1 MHRNIRLLSWF
12 NFFTDF
18 VFFAP
23 VAIIYFA
30 QVSGSYA
37 LGMSVFSVAYVS
49 SAIFEVPTGIVSDMV
64 GRKKT
69 MVLGAIASV
78 LCVVLYALAQSYW
91 ALILGSVFQGVS
103 RAFYS
108 GNNDALLHDT
118 LKESGK
124 ENEYHTY
131 LGKTSGMF
139 QIALA
144 VATGIGGAMAAISF
158 PLVMWA
164 SVVPQIA
171 ALMIA
176 LQITEPTVVTEKV
189 TNIFSHLRESIIQF
203 RKNYKLQ
210 LLTVSSVLRFGIG
223 ESTFFLR
230 SVFINSLWPLWA
242 VGISYSLS
250 HVGGA
255 LGFHFSGK
263 VINRF
268 SHIKVLNFEILF
280 NRAVNLIA
288 LFFPTIV
295 SPALMTTSSLT
306 YGAGSVAIN
315 SLLQKEFTQ
324 TQRATM
330 SSLASLG
337 GSVVF
342 GIFSVILG
350 MVADKFDA
358 RTAMIMAHILLLLPL
373 IFYRMIFNHD
383 QKMGSQKIVA

>member
-30 QVSGSYA
+30 QVTGSYA

-49 SAIFEVPTGIVSDMV
+49 SAVFEVPTGVISDMV

-78 LCVVLYALAQSYW
+78 LCVILYAMAQTYW

-124 ENEYHTY
+124 ENEYHDY
-131 LGKTSGMF
+131 LGKASGMF

-144 VATGIGGAMAAISF
+144 VATGIGGIMASVSF

-164 SVVPQIA
+164 SVIPQII
-171 ALMIA
+171 ALVIA
-176 LQITEPTVVTEKV
+176 LQITEPTIYTEKV
-189 TNIFSHLRESIIQF
+189 TNVFFHLRASLSQF

-210 LLTVSSVLRFGIG
+210 LLTASSILRFGIG

-230 SVFINSLWPLWA
+230 SVFISSLWPLWA
-242 VGISYSLS
+242 IGISYSLS

-255 LGFHFSGK
+255 LGFHFSGRI
-263 VINRF
+263 INRF
-268 SHIKVLNFEILF
+268 SHLKVLNFEILF
-280 NRAVNLIA
+280 NRIVNLIA
-288 LFFPTIV
+288 LIFPTIL

-324 TQRATM
+324 AQRATM
-330 SSLASLG
+330 SSIASLG
-337 GSVVF
+337 GSILF
-342 GIFSVILG
+342 GIFSVLLG
-350 MVADKFDA
+350 FVADRFDA
-358 RTAMIMAHILLLLPL
+358 RAAMIMAHILLLLPL
-373 IFYRMIFNHD
+373 IFYRMIFTHD
-383 QKMGSQKIVA
+383 KKDGTGK

>member
-1 MHRNIRLLSWF
+1 MQKNIKLLSWF

-49 SAIFEVPTGIVSDMV
+49 SAIFEVPTGVISDIV

-78 LCVVLYALAQSYW
+78 LCVVLYAMAQTYW
-91 ALILGSVFQGVS
+91 ALILGSVFQGIS

-108 GNNDALLHDT
+108 GNNDAILHDT
-118 LKESGK
+118 LKESGR
-124 ENEYHTY
+124 EHEYHDY

-144 VATGIGGAMAAISF
+144 VATGIGGIMASISF

-164 SVVPQIA
+164 SVIPQIF
-171 ALMIA
+171 ALIIA
-176 LQITEPTVVTEKV
+176 LRITEPAIHTEKV
-189 TNIFSHLRESIIQF
+189 TNVFFHLRESLSQF

-210 LLTVSSVLRFGIG
+210 LLTASSILRFGIG

-230 SVFINSLWPLWA
+230 SVFISSLWPLWA
-242 VGISYSLS
+242 IGISYSLS

-255 LGFHFSGK
+255 LGFHFSGRI
-263 VINRF
+263 INRF
-268 SHIKVLNFEILF
+268 SHLKVLNFEILF
-280 NRAVNLIA
+280 NRMVNLLA
-288 LFFPTIV
+288 LIFPTV
-295 SPALMTTSSLT
+295 LSPALMTTSSLT

-315 SLLQKEFTQ
+315 SLLQKEFTHA
-324 TQRATM
+324 QRATM
-330 SSLASLG
+330 SSIASLG
-337 GSVVF
+337 GSILF
-342 GIFSVILG
+342 GIFSVLLG
-350 MVADKFDA
+350 FVADRFDA

-373 IFYRMIFNHD
+373 IFYRMIFTHD
-383 QKMGSQKIVA
+383 KKYEATGK

>member
-30 QVSGSYA
+30 QVTGSYA

-49 SAIFEVPTGIVSDMV
+49 SAVFEVPTGVISDMV

-78 LCVVLYALAQSYW
+78 LCVILYAMAQTYW
-91 ALILGSVFQGVS
+91 ALILGSVFQGIS

-124 ENEYHTY
+124 ENEYHDY
-131 LGKTSGMF
+131 LGKASGMF

-144 VATGIGGAMAAISF
+144 VATGIGGIMASVSF

-164 SVVPQIA
+164 SVIPQII
-171 ALMIA
+171 ALVIA
-176 LQITEPTVVTEKV
+176 LQITEPTIYTEKV
-189 TNIFSHLRESIIQF
+189 TNVFFHLRASLSQF

-210 LLTVSSVLRFGIG
+210 LLTASSILRFGIG

-230 SVFINSLWPLWA
+230 SVFISSLWPLWA
-242 VGISYSLS
+242 IGISYSLS

-255 LGFHFSGK
+255 LGFHFSGRI
-263 VINRF
+263 INRF
-268 SHIKVLNFEILF
+268 SHLKVLNFEILF
-280 NRAVNLIA
+280 NRIVNLIA
-288 LFFPTIV
+288 LIFPTIL

-324 TQRATM
+324 AQRATM
-330 SSLASLG
+330 SSIASLG
-337 GSVVF
+337 GSILF
-342 GIFSVILG
+342 GIFSVLLG
-350 MVADKFDA
+350 FVADRFDA
-358 RTAMIMAHILLLLPL
+358 RAAMIMAHILLLLPL
-373 IFYRMIFNHD
+373 IFYRMIFTHD
-383 QKMGSQKIVA
+383 KKDGTGK

>member
-37 LGMSVFSVAYVS
+37 LGMSVFSIAYVS
-49 SAIFEVPTGIVSDMV
+49 SAVFEVPTGVISDLV

-78 LCVVLYALAQSYW
+78 LCVVFYAMAQTYW

-124 ENEYHTY
+124 EHEYHDY
-131 LGKTSGMF
+131 LGKANGMF

-144 VATGIGGAMAAISF
+144 IATGIGGIMASLSF

-164 SVVPQIA
+164 SVFPQVF
-171 ALMIA
+171 ALVIA
-176 LQITEPTVVTEKV
+176 LQITEPAIYTEKV
-189 TNIFSHLRESIIQF
+189 TNVFFHLRESLSQF

-210 LLTVSSVLRFGIG
+210 LLTVSSILRFGIG

-242 VGISYSLS
+242 IGISYSLS

-255 LGFHFSGK
+255 LGFHFSGRI
-263 VINRF
+263 INRF
-268 SHIKVLNFEILF
+268 SHLKVLNFEILF
-280 NRAVNLIA
+280 NRTVNLIA
-288 LFFPTIV
+288 LIFPTV
-295 SPALMTTSSLT
+295 LSPALMTTSSLT

-324 TQRATM
+324 AQRATM
-330 SSLASLG
+330 SSIASLG
-337 GSVVF
+337 GSVLF
-342 GIFSVILG
+342 GVFSVLLG
-350 MVADKFDA
+350 FVADRFDA
-358 RTAMIMAHILLLLPL
+358 RTAMIMAHLLLLLPL
-373 IFYRMIFNHD
+373 IFYRLIFTHD
-383 QKMGSQKIVA
+383 KNRVASGK

>member
-12 NFFTDF
+12 NFFSDF

-30 QVSGSYA
+30 NVSGTYA
-37 LGMSVFSVAYVS
+37 LGMSVFSVAYLS
-49 SAIFEVPTGIVSDMV
+49 SAIFEVPTGIISDMV

-69 MVLGAIASV
+69 MVLGAVASV
-78 LCVVLYALAQSYW
+78 LCVILYALAHSYW
-91 ALILGSVFQGVS
+91 ALILGSVFQGIS

-108 GNNDALLHDT
+108 GNNDALLHDS

-124 ENEYHTY
+124 EEEYHTY

-144 VATGIGGAMAAISF
+144 VATAIGGVMAAVSF

-164 SVVPQIA
+164 SVIPQIA
-171 ALMIA
+171 ALIIA
-176 LQITEPTVVTEKV
+176 LQITEPLVMTEKA
-189 TNIFSHLRESIIQF
+189 TNIFSHLRESLAQF

-210 LLTVSSVLRFGIG
+210 LLTFSSILRFGIG

-242 VGISYSLS
+242 VGLSYTLS
-250 HVGGA
+250 HIGGA

-263 VINRF
+263 IINRF
-268 SHIKVLNFEILF
+268 GHLTVLKFEIIF

-288 LFFPTIV
+288 LIFPTV
-295 SPALMTTSSLT
+295 MSPALMTSSSLT

-337 GSVVF
+337 GSIIF
-342 GIFSVILG
+342 GIFSVALG
-350 MVADKFDA
+350 AIADKFDA
-358 RTAMIMAHILLLLPL
+358 RTAMILSHVLLLLPL

-383 QKMGSQKIVA
+383 QKRKS

>member
-30 QVSGSYA
+30 QVTGSYA

-49 SAIFEVPTGIVSDMV
+49 SAVFEVPTGVISDMV

-78 LCVVLYALAQSYW
+78 LCVILYAMAQTYW
-91 ALILGSVFQGVS
+91 ALILGSVFQGIS

-124 ENEYHTY
+124 ENEYHDY
-131 LGKTSGMF
+131 LGKASGMF

-144 VATGIGGAMAAISF
+144 VATGIGGIMASVSF

-164 SVVPQIA
+164 SVIPQII
-171 ALMIA
+171 ALVIA
-176 LQITEPTVVTEKV
+176 LQITEPTIYTEKV
-189 TNIFSHLRESIIQF
+189 TNVFFHLRASLSQF

-210 LLTVSSVLRFGIG
+210 LLTASSILRFGIG

-230 SVFINSLWPLWA
+230 SVFISSLWPLWA
-242 VGISYSLS
+242 IGISYSLS

-255 LGFHFSGK
+255 LGFHFSGRI
-263 VINRF
+263 INRF
-268 SHIKVLNFEILF
+268 SHLKVLNFEILF
-280 NRAVNLIA
+280 NRIVNLIA
-288 LFFPTIV
+288 LIFPTIL

-324 TQRATM
+324 AQRATM
-330 SSLASLG
+330 SSIASLG
-337 GSVVF
+337 GSILF
-342 GIFSVILG
+342 GIFSVLLG
-350 MVADKFDA
+350 FVADRFDA
-358 RTAMIMAHILLLLPL
+358 RAAMIMAHILLLLPL
-373 IFYRMIFNHD
+373 IFYRMIFTHD
-383 QKMGSQKIVA
+383 KKGGTGK

>member
-30 QVSGSYA
+30 QVTGSYA

-49 SAIFEVPTGIVSDMV
+49 SAVFEVPTGVISDMV

-78 LCVVLYALAQSYW
+78 LCVILYAMAQTYW
-91 ALILGSVFQGVS
+91 ALILGSVFQGIS

-124 ENEYHTY
+124 ENEYHDY
-131 LGKTSGMF
+131 LGKASGMF

-144 VATGIGGAMAAISF
+144 VATGIGGIMASVSF

-164 SVVPQIA
+164 SVIPQII
-171 ALMIA
+171 ALVIA
-176 LQITEPTVVTEKV
+176 LQITEPTIYTEKV
-189 TNIFSHLRESIIQF
+189 TNVFFHLRESLSQF

-210 LLTVSSVLRFGIG
+210 LLTASSILRFGIG

-230 SVFINSLWPLWA
+230 SVFISSLWPLWA
-242 VGISYSLS
+242 IGISYSLS

-255 LGFHFSGK
+255 LGFHFSGRI
-263 VINRF
+263 INRF
-268 SHIKVLNFEILF
+268 SHLKVLNFEILF
-280 NRAVNLIA
+280 NRIVNLIA
-288 LFFPTIV
+288 LIFPTIL

-324 TQRATM
+324 AQRATM
-330 SSLASLG
+330 SSIASLG
-337 GSVVF
+337 GSILF
-342 GIFSVILG
+342 GIFSVLLG
-350 MVADKFDA
+350 FVADRFDA
-358 RTAMIMAHILLLLPL
+358 RAAMIMAHILLLLPL
-373 IFYRMIFNHD
+373 IFYRMIFTHD
-383 QKMGSQKIVA
+383 KKGGTGK